1 MLHPTELQIWALNT
15 RLQIPNSHL
24 NQSSF
29 KVVKHYGVV
38 CENKKKRFLD
48 LLKNFNFLFDS
59 TTPQAEPDPRKLCLY
74 FVRLFLL
81 YRVISLSLSFS
92 IRTPNWLGWQKAIS
106 KVFSTFYCFST
117 TPLSSS
123 FSFFFFIKI
132 LLYHKS

>member
-15 RLQIPNSHL
+15 RLHIPNSHL

-38 CENKKKRFLD
+38 CENKKNQKKILD
-48 LLKNFNFLFDS
+48 LLKNFKFLFDS

-81 YRVISLSLSFS
+81 YRVISLSLSPSRSGHQIDLGGKKLSLKFS
-92 IRTPNWLGWQKAIS
+92 QPFIAFQQLLFLLLFP
-106 KVFSTFYCFST
+106 
-117 TPLSSS
+117 
-123 FSFFFFIKI
+123 FSF
-132 LLYHKS
+132 